1 MNYIAE
7 INGFER
13 WLETHSLPTLSQLLW
28 YKLVYLSSRAGW
40 PEWMQVDNR
49 RLMVSLQIAR
59 EASLTESRDR
69 LVNAGLVEYQ
79 KGKKGIPG
87 RYRLISLCGRNTT
100 EYTYNL
106 KVQPEVYSVV
116 QPEVYSVV
124 QSGDI
129 INNKNKQKQQKSST
143 DVLPEKTD
151 AFSDQ
156 ITTIRELYNS
166 VCGSYPRL
174 VKMSEARKKAV
185 RARLRAGYTVEDFRR
200 LFEMAE
206 ASSFLKG
213 QNNRNWT
220 ATFDWLIADANM
232 AKVLDGNYKDKPQ
245 SSPYS
250 SAKDAETAA
259 WSKHRDYYGRVKN
272 RFHNCESHGYDYE
285 DILEQMGGIYE
296 AENTEEQ
303 PGGDQPYLGR
313 ETGADSQT
321 SERGWGADYQKGGP
335 GSGDDTQ

>member
-1 MNYIAE
+1 MDYIKE
-7 INGFER
+7 INAFER
-13 WLETHSLPTLSQLLW
+13 WCENNYLPISSQLLW
-28 YKLVYLSSRAGW
+28 YKIMQRFNRNGW
-40 PEWMQVDNR
+40 REWVSVDNLT
-49 RLMVSLQIAR
+49 LMAAMQMSR
-59 EASLTESRDR
+59 EATLIKARDE
-69 LVNAGLVEYQ
+69 LIKAGLMEYQ
-79 KGKKGIPG
+79 KGKKGTPN
-87 RYRLISLCGRNTT
+87 RYRMISFFEKNTFKS
-100 EYTYNL
+100 E
-106 KVQPEVYSVV
+106 VQSVV
-116 QPEVYSVV
+116 ENVVQTVVESEVQSVV
-124 QSGDI
+124 ESVDI
-129 INNKNKQKQQKSST
+129 NKHKTKNNKKSST

-156 ITTIRELYNS
+156 LATIRELYNS

-245 SSPYS
+245 SSAYS

-259 WSKHRDYYGRVKN
+259 WSKHRDYYGRAKN

-285 DILEQMGGIYE
+285 DILEQMGGFYE

>member
-13 WLETHSLPTLSQLLW
+13 WLETHSLPTLTQLLW
-28 YKLVYLSSRAGW
+28 YKLLYLSSRAGW
-40 PEWMQVDNR
+40 PEWTQVDNR

-79 KGKKGIPG
+79 KGRKGVPG
-87 RYRLISLCGRNTT
+87 RYRLISLAT

-106 KVQPEVYSVV
+106 KVKPEVYPVV
-116 QPEVYSVV
+116 QPEVYPVIQSV
-124 QSGDI
+124 DI
-129 INNKNKQKQQKSST
+129 INNKNKQKQQKSNP
-143 DVLPEKTD
+143 DGLPEKTD

-156 ITTIRELYNS
+156 IATIRELYNS

-185 RARLRAGYTVEDFRR
+185 RARLRAGYTVDDFQR

-213 QNNRNWT
+213 KNNRNWT

-232 AKVLDGNYKDKPQ
+232 AKVLDGNYSDREGQKREKDE
-245 SSPYS
+245 S
-250 SAKDAETAA
+250 EA
-259 WSKHRDYYGRVKN
+259 WKSHRDYYGRYLSEGSGQGKGGSGKPKN
-272 RFHNCESHGYDYE
+272 RFHNLEEHGYDY
-285 DILEQMGGIYE
+285 DAMVWGMMGQEG
-296 AENTEEQ
+296 
-303 PGGDQPYLGR
+303 
-313 ETGADSQT
+313 
-321 SERGWGADYQKGGP
+321 
-335 GSGDDTQ
+335 